1 MRRLKD
7 LFVQPESPWALAEDP
22 FFERYGLLKN
32 PFPPS
37 RTIIPE
43 ILYDQDEAWDRFAS
57 LIQGVLG
64 NTPERRAMGILGGT
78 GGGKTHF
85 LRHCRWQLESFCQDT
100 FRRFVFVEFQAGSG
114 KVQDLLRE
122 AFRAADALCQK
133 AGEVDFITALVNA
146 LEASS
151 SVDTVLRNVQQ
162 DDLRSALNHLMESAA
177 PNFRPADR
185 GGQYGFETLRD
196 LFRRWLLGDT
206 LSQTERKYLGV
217 FSRIGT
223 ASLAVRVLR
232 ELFTMARSLK
242 IIVGMLLCLD
252 EVETLFTGG
261 LRPAQYQAFLQDL
274 RYLYDEALRDGV
286 GYSLLMI
293 SASTSRGADELR
305 NINYPVYQRLG
316 FEGEARVE
324 LSPISGVVDARDFAY
339 EYIEYA
345 HSHWKEKYPREQPQ
359 RDPKSLLSEKEI
371 EEAYRSALASSEP
384 RLHKESKVSQA
395 PLLEVLHRKVEDK
408 RQSAEVTS

>member
-7 LFVQPESPWALAEDP
+7 LLVQPEDPWALAEDP

-32 PFPPS
+32 PFPPA

-57 LIQGVLG
+57 LIQEVLG
-64 NTPERRAMGILGGT
+64 DTPERRTMGILGGT

-85 LRHCRWQLESFCQDT
+85 LRHCRWQLEETS
-100 FRRFVFVEFQAGSG
+100 RRFAFVEFQAGSG
-114 KVQDLLRE
+114 KVQDLVRE

-133 AGEVDFITALVNA
+133 TGEVDFITALVRTLA
-146 LEASS
+146 LSPT
-151 SVDTVLRNVQQ
+151 DTVLRNVQQ
-162 DDLRSALNHLMESAA
+162 DDLRSALRHLMESTASDFK
-177 PNFRPADR
+177 PMDR

-196 LFRRWLLGDT
+196 LFRRWLFGDT
-206 LSQTERKYLGV
+206 LNQTERKYLGV
-217 FSRIGT
+217 FSRIST

-305 NINYPVYQRLG
+305 NVNYPVYQRLG
-316 FEGEARVE
+316 FESEARVE
-324 LSPISGVVDARDFAY
+324 LSPVSGVVDARDFAY
-339 EYIEYA
+339 VYVEYA
-345 HSHWKEKYPREQPQ
+345 HSQWQKKHSNKQTQ
-359 RDPKSLLSEKEI
+359 RDPKLLLSEKEI
-371 EEAYRSALASSEP
+371 EAAYRSALASSEP
-384 RLHKESKVSQA
+384 ELRKEGKVNQA
-395 PLLEVLHRKVEDK
+395 PLLEALHRKVEDK
-408 RQSAEVTS
+408 RQHDEAIS